1 MYGALFRK
9 LPGGPVAKTFFFT
22 GIIVVVICLLIFVV
36 FPFVESLIAEDPSL
50 NA

>member
-9 LPGGPVAKTFFFT
+9 LPGGPVAKKILFA
-22 GIIVVVICLLIFVV
+22 GIIVAAICLLIVVV